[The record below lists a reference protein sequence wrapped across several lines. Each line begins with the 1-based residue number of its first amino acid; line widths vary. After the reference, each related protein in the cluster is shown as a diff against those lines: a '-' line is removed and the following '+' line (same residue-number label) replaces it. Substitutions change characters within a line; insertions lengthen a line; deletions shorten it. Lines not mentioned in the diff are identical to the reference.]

1 MHIRHNLFDY
11 LFIQFPCPK
20 CNQQAGLSLNSLL
33 SQQKVLCPKCKTKM
47 TIVLPRDYLQNFYK
61 AYEQLQLQLNKI
73 GLPLFFVSEE
83 EQKKAM
89 G

>member
-1 MHIRHNLFDY
+1 MYIQRNLFDY

-20 CNQQAGLSLNSLL
+20 CEQQASLSLNSLL
-33 SQQKVLCPKCKTKM
+33 RMQEVLCPTCKTKM
-47 TIVLPRDYLQNFYK
+47 AFVLPRDYLQNFYK

-89 G
+89 E